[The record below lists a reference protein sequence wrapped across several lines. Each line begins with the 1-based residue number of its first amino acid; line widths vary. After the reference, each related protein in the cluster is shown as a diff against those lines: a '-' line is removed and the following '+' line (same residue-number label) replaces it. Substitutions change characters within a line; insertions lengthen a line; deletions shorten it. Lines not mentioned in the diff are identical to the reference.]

1 MSQHPDAPL
10 DWNAIFVA
18 DEEKIFGVEMFK
30 IFGQMLDFV
39 TVCRVSGSKPMG
51 WERVSRMQMAM
62 QEIDPSSCLT
72 KTAVVVH
79 L

>member
-10 DWNAIFVA
+10 DWNAAFVA
-18 DEEKIFGVEMFK
+18 DEERIFGVEMFK

-39 TVCRVSGSKPMG
+39 TVCKISGAGGMA
-51 WERVSRMQMAM
+51 WERVSRIDMAM
-62 QEIDPSSCLT
+62 NGMDPSSCLT
-72 KTAVVVH
+72 KTALVVR